1 MGPEY
6 SSLLFIF
13 NFCLL
18 LAVLGLHRFMWAVS
32 SCSKHGRYPVLCC
45 VALLLQSRDSRY
57 AGTGVVAV
65 GPGASFSG
73 RGCRPWSGLGS
84 RGCRPWS
91 GLGSRGRRPWS
102 GLLVVAVGPGAGSGV
117 GAHGLRDSMACGV
130 FLDQGSSPCLLYCQM
145 DS

>member
-1 MGPEY
+1 MGPDY

-13 NFCLL
+13 NFCLF
-18 LAVLGLHRFMWAVS
+18 LAVLGLHRFMWAFS

-45 VALLLQSRDSRY
+45 VALLLQSRDSRH

-73 RGCRPWSGLGS
+73 